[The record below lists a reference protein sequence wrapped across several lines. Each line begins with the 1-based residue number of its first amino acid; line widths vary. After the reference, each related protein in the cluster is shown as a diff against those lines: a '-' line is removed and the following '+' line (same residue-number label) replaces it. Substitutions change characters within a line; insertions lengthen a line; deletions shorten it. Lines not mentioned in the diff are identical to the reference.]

1 MNQLTVRGL
10 DPELE
15 RRLRDLAQRRAIS
28 LSRAAL
34 LLMRRGAGM
43 EQFEP
48 ESSGVGNSLDEWMG
62 DWSEEEERQFL
73 ANVAVFEQ
81 IDEELWQ

>member
-1 MNQLTVRGL
+1 MNQLTVRGF

-15 RRLRDLAQRRAIS
+15 RRLRDLARRRGIS

-43 EQFEP
+43 ERSEP
-48 ESSGVGNSLDEWMG
+48 ESSGVGNSLDEWIG
-62 DWSEEEERQFL
+62 DWSEEEEQQFL
-73 ANVAVFEQ
+73 ATVAVFEQ